1 MRRTSL
7 IVATGLLG
15 AAAFAEPVENFALA
29 DQHGV
34 MHELYALAGAKA
46 VVIMIQ
52 GNGCPIARNAWPH
65 YRQLRESYS
74 DKGVEFLM
82 LNANLQ
88 DDRASVLHEAATFA
102 IDAPIL
108 IDRTQKVGESLQ
120 LIRTAEV
127 LLIDPATWQI
137 VYRGPIDDRLTYE
150 AQKPAATE
158 HYLRD
163 ALDAVLAGR
172 SIETP
177 RREALGCLINFP
189 DRQAQQQ
196 DSSEVPLRHASH

>member
-1 MRRTSL
+1 MRPSL
-7 IVATGLLG
+7 VIAVGLLG
-15 AAAFAEPVENFALA
+15 AAAAVADPVQNFVLH

-34 MHELYALAGAKA
+34 AHELYRLAEARA
-46 VVIMIQ
+46 VIIMIQ
-52 GNGCPIARNAWPH
+52 GNGCPIVRNAWPH
-65 YRQLRESYS
+65 YRQLRESYR
-74 DKGVEFLM
+74 DRGVEFLM
-82 LNANLQ
+82 LNSNLQ
-88 DDRASVLHEAATFA
+88 DDRASVLRESGTFG

-108 IDRTQKVGESLQ
+108 IDRAQSVGESLQ

-127 LLIDPATWQI
+127 LLLDPATWEI

-163 ALDAVLAGR
+163 ALDALLAGR
-172 SIETP
+172 PIEVP

-189 DRQAQQQ
+189 
-196 DSSEVPLRHASH
+196 ERHAH

>member
-1 MRRTSL
+1 MLEPNPRMRSTL
-7 IVATGLLG
+7 VLAVGLLG
-15 AAAFAEPVENFALA
+15 AAAAFADPVENFTLP
-29 DQHGV
+29 DQHGAA
-34 MHELYALAGAKA
+34 HELYALADAKA

-52 GNGCPIARNAWPH
+52 GNGCPIVRNAWPH
-65 YRQLRESYS
+65 YRQLRESYR
-74 DKGVEFLM
+74 DQGVEFLM
-82 LNANLQ
+82 LNSNLQ
-88 DDRASVLHEAATFA
+88 DDRASVLRESASFEM
-102 IDAPIL
+102 DAPIL
-108 IDRTQKVGESLQ
+108 IDEGQTVGASLQ

-127 LLIDPATWQI
+127 LLIDPANWQI
-137 VYRGPIDDRLTYE
+137 VYRGPLDDRLTYE

-189 DRQAQQQ
+189 DK
-196 DSSEVPLRHASH
+196 HAH